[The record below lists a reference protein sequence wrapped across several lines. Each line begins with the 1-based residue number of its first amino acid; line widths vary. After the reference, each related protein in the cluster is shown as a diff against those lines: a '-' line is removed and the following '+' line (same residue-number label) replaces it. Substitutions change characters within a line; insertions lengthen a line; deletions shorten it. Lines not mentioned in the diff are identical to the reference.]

1 MWCMYRTNLYL
12 DERQAAALADL
23 ARSEGV
29 SRAELVRRLLDR
41 CITESAVDLDS
52 DLVAIEESFGAA
64 RDVDLAVPRT
74 DDIRAADLAS
84 VASS

>member
-1 MWCMYRTNLYL
+1 MYIYRTNLYL

-52 DLVAIEESFGAA
+52 DLVAIEESFGVAL
-64 RDVDLAVPRT
+64 DVDLAVPRT
-74 DDIRAADLAS
+74 DDIRAAYLAS